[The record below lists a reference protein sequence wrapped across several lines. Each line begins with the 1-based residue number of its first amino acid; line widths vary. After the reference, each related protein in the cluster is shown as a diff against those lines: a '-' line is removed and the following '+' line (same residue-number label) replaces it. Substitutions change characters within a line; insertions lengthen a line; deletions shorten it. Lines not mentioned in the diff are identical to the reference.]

1 MKALFVLVVIL
12 PFIYTQTD
20 SATEI
25 KVTELEGRVSELE
38 SSIENIQQYVQI
50 VALCTVYAHDVGW
63 S

>member
-1 MKALFVLVVIL
+1 VIL